1 MSKPSILLIPG
12 ACGLPEFYESFIN
25 AVTARGYEIRG
36 LHLPSVCL
44 KTETREG
51 EAPTMYEDAAFIA
64 KHATAL
70 ADEGKDVLILTH
82 SYGGVP
88 GTESVKGLRVAAAG
102 LQADS
107 GLQET
112 APFDIDDKG
121 WITLPDIEK
130 AAATSFS
137 HMPPE
142 ESERWARKLQKHSA
156 ASFASPLTY
165 AGYKDVPVSY
175 LLCEEDRAI
184 PAAVQKAGIELIER
198 ESGRPVDVTSI
209 KTGHC
214 PTLSA
219 PKETE
224 GWIFKVLEG

>member
-88 GTESVKGLRVAAAG
+88 GTESVKGLSKSERQKQGKKGGIVRLAYMTSLTPAVGVAAAG

-112 APFDIDDKG
+112 APFDIDVRPPRH
-121 WITLPDIEK
+121 ILSLYTTL
-130 AAATSFS
+130 
-137 HMPPE
+137 
-142 ESERWARKLQKHSA
+142 
-156 ASFASPLTY
+156 
-165 AGYKDVPVSY
+165 VS
-175 LLCEEDRAI
+175 
-184 PAAVQKAGIELIER
+184 
-198 ESGRPVDVTSI
+198 T
-209 KTGHC
+209 
-214 PTLSA
+214 
-219 PKETE
+219 
-224 GWIFKVLEG
+224 